1 MKCGWA
7 GKPDM
12 AGVRLSRN
20 LCAAVGSLMT
30 GSHDTLNALFKS
42 AGVPGE
48 PPSLSHGTKWKE
60 WLFAVNT
67 APEEDRLAI
76 LGNVIEERMDRPPAD
91 TDSRP
96 DWDLKRQGVVDALDE
111 LGLQYFRGGRVLPT
125 GEVPQQPAIT
135 LQAGPRKPASV
146 EELFGIIIRGLPRA
160 MQPLIH
166 RRKDATTLSF
176 RSEYDVQDLLHAML
190 RPWVQDIRPE
200 EFTPSYAGTSTRMDF
215 LLPKQRT
222 VIEVKMVRDRA
233 HARKIGDELTI
244 DIDHYRAHPECDTL
258 WCVIY
263 DPDKHITNAPG
274 LVSDLE
280 GERSSPKGK
289 VMVKVEII
297 T

>member
-1 MKCGWA
+1 MVGI
-7 GKPDM
+7 
-12 AGVRLSRN
+12 RLSRA
-20 LCAAVGSLMT
+20 LCAAVGDMMV
-30 GSHDTLNALFKS
+30 GSHDTLNALYIS

-48 PPSLSHGTKWKE
+48 PPSLSHGTKWKQ

-67 APEEDRLAI
+67 APEADRLGI
-76 LGNVIEERMDRPPAD
+76 LGNVIEERMDRAPSDPQDRAD
-91 TDSRP
+91 WET
-96 DWDLKRQGVVDALDE
+96 KRQAIVDTLAE

-135 LQAGPRKPASV
+135 LPAGPRKPASV
-146 EELFGIIIRGLPRA
+146 EELLGIIVRGLPRA

-166 RRKDATTLSF
+166 RRKDATILSF

-215 LLPKQRT
+215 LLPKQRL

-258 WCVIY
+258 WCVIF
-263 DPDKHITNAPG
+263 DPDKHITNAAG